1 LVHVEVGMSLYGN
14 NTARLD
20 TIVGGDQS
28 HLRQLI
34 SAREEFTRLHE
45 FKVYIPWEKFYE
57 WLIEEYGIRMTMSEG
72 GMVNLEYE
80 VVDETKYL
88 IFTLKHSGK

>member
-1 LVHVEVGMSLYGN
+1 MSINLYGN
-14 NTARLD
+14 NTSRLD
-20 TIVGGDQS
+20 TIVGGDQT

-34 SAREEFTRLHE
+34 SAREEFSS
-45 FKVYIPWEKFYE
+45 FYE
-57 WLIEEYGIRMTMSEG
+57 SKDYIQWENFYKWLITEYGIRMTMSEG

-80 VVDETKYL
+80 VVDEVKYI

>member
-1 LVHVEVGMSLYGN
+1 MSKDLYA
-14 NTARLD
+14 NTAARLD
-20 TIVGGDQS
+20 TMIGGDQT

-34 SAREEFTRLHE
+34 SAREEFSGMYE
-45 FKVYIPWEKFYE
+45 SKDYIQWERFYA
-57 WLIEEYGIRMTMSEG
+57 WLIEKYGIRMTMSEG

>member
-1 LVHVEVGMSLYGN
+1 MSQDLYA
-14 NTARLD
+14 NTAARLD
-20 TIVGGDQS
+20 TVIGGNQDQ
-28 HLRQLI
+28 LRQLI
-34 SAREEFTRLHE
+34 SAREEFSGLYE
-45 FKVYIPWEKFYE
+45 SKEYIQWNNFYK
-57 WLIEEYGIRMTMSEG
+57 WLIDTYGIRMTMSEG

>member
-1 LVHVEVGMSLYGN
+1 MDMSLYGN

-20 TIVGGDQS
+20 TIVGGDQT

-34 SAREEFTRLHE
+34 SAREEFSSSYQS
-45 FKVYIPWEKFYE
+45 KDYIPWEKFYE
-57 WLIEEYGIRMTMSEG
+57 WLVTEYGIRMTMSEG

-80 VVDETKYL
+80 VVDETKYI

>member
-1 LVHVEVGMSLYGN
+1 MSLYGN

-20 TIVGGDQS
+20 TIVGGDQT

-34 SAREEFTRLHE
+34 SAREEFSGMHTKE
-45 FKVYIPWEKFYE
+45 YIQWELFYR
-57 WLIEEYGIRMTMSEG
+57 WLIDTYGIRMTMSEG

-80 VVDETKYL
+80 IVDETKYL